1 MTDMQRASAHRQGTE
16 RGIDMKIGIVE
27 DEAVWRDKIQAVI
40 EKYCRD
46 KNISS
51 QINSYSS
58 GKDFMKNADAD
69 LLFLDIELAEGE
81 DGFEIA
87 EQLMNHGNKC
97 KVCFLTSHTEMA
109 RLGYRVNAF
118 RYIDKRHLEEINEAL
133 GVFFA
138 TRIQDRMIDCNDTN
152 GICTKINLHELLLVE
167 TYGRK
172 LRYLMLDGSEHFC
185 EGRISE
191 TAQSLS
197 QFGFFQIQRSYIVNL
212 KYIERV
218 NSRGIILCNGLEV
231 VIGRTHSKEFKK
243 EFFKWRMQFDN

>member
-1 MTDMQRASAHRQGTE
+1 
-16 RGIDMKIGIVE
+16 MKIAIVE
-27 DEAVWRDKIQAVI
+27 DEVVWRDKIQTII

-51 QINSYSS
+51 LITSYSS
-58 GKDFMKNADAD
+58 GKDFMKNPDAD

-87 EQLMNHGNKC
+87 EQLMHFKNKC
-97 KVCFLTSHTEMA
+97 KVCFLTSHTELA
-109 RLGYRVNAF
+109 RRGYRINAF
-118 RYIDKRHLEEINEAL
+118 RYIDKRHLEEIKEAL
-133 GVFFA
+133 EFFLE
-138 TRIQDRMIDCNDTN
+138 TRIQDRIIDCNDTN
-152 GICTKINLHELLLVE
+152 GICTKINLNELLLVE
-167 TYGRK
+167 TFGRK

-212 KYIERV
+212 KYIEKV
-218 NSRGIILCNGLEV
+218 NSREITLCNGLGI
-231 VIGRTHSKEFKK
+231 VIGRSRSKEFKK
-243 EFFKWRMQFDN
+243 EFFKWRMWFSN